1 MKNIVPGTLA
11 HYIEV
16 ARLVS
21 KKKLKITGNP
31 AAINAHI
38 GGQFFFSPHPMALE
52 AHIHH
57 TQNHTLLL
65 GYLSSLAEREDVPLK
80 DLLRRYCPAKGYFI
94 DLYEAYEDLWKR
106 SSMNKSSFDVFL
118 DWQKMEKIGSTGYLD
133 NCHGQEE
140 SLSLMKNY
148 FQNLGLPVEENQ
160 VVMGTGFKN
169 LFNALIAVLM
179 TKDVEVDEG
188 GKDYRKPI
196 PGTILVP
203 RGHYQS
209 LVKAPSFHNS
219 RLKVIERIDAFHI
232 RKELDNRD
240 DIKAVYLS
248 VVANPSG
255 AIMPEEQMR
264 GIEKIILE
272 YNEANKDNPVF
283 LIADQVYNGSILKK
297 ELSIFSIASVS
308 GKPSSMYDYTITIVS
323 PSKTLGYASARIGF
337 AASAAIIPG
346 DSTTI
351 ISRMKTLMAHEGS
364 DGVEVSTE
372 TGVVGAYAFS
382 SKEWIDNNS
391 SYIRSQ
397 IVRARQHVDS
407 INSYVG
413 YIFFEINDPD
423 AGWYILSKFMRKN
436 LPTLIED
443 STDLMMYFMNYNH
456 CAVNTGFITRPGSQ
470 FGYEAPNLPQNDF
483 LILRSTL
490 AMKPEDLDE
499 FFRRFREGI
508 VKLAAFKELE
518 TLTPENI
525 LTMRRLSEK
534 HSKIFIREKEKDLL
548 LTENDISKFFLL
560 FDSKKNPEQVCQ
572 SLKEYTEKKLKT
584 ILKE

>member
-1 MKNIVPGTLA
+1 MKNIIPGTLA

-21 KKKLKITGNP
+21 KKKPKLTGSS

-57 TQNHTLLL
+57 TQNHTLLI
-65 GYLSSLAEREDVPLK
+65 GYLYSLAEKEEIPLTN
-80 DLLRRYCPAKGYFI
+80 LLKRFCPEKGYFI
-94 DLYEAYEDLWKR
+94 DLHEAYKDLWKR
-106 SSMNKSSFDVFL
+106 SSMNKLSFEDFL
-118 DWQKMEKIGSTGYLD
+118 VWQKNEKIGSTGYLD
-133 NCHGQEE
+133 NCHGQDE
-140 SLSLMKNY
+140 SLALMKNY

-169 LFNALIAVLM
+169 LFNALISVLM
-179 TKDVEVDEG
+179 TKDVEVDG
-188 GKDYRKPI
+188 NGRDFRKRS

-219 RLKVIERIDAFHI
+219 RLKVIERIDATHI
-232 RKELDNRD
+232 RKELENRG

-264 GIEKIILE
+264 GIAKLILE
-272 YNEANKDNPVF
+272 YNKNNKNNPVF
-283 LIADQVYNGSILKK
+283 IIADQVYNGSILKK
-297 ELSIFSIASVS
+297 ELTIFSIASVYN
-308 GKPSSMYDYTITIVS
+308 KYASMHDYTITIVS

-337 AASAAIIPG
+337 AASGAIIPG
-346 DSTTI
+346 DTTSI
-351 ISRMKTLMAHEGS
+351 ISRMKALMAHEGS

-372 TGVVGAYAFS
+372 VGVVAAYAFS
-382 SKEWIDNNS
+382 SKKWIDENS
-391 SYIRSQ
+391 SFIRSQ
-397 IVRARQHVDS
+397 LVRARQHVDS
-407 INSYVG
+407 INSYLG
-413 YIFFEINDPD
+413 YTFFTINNPD

-436 LPTLIED
+436 LPPLIKN
-443 STDLMMYFMNYNH
+443 STDLMVYFMNYGH
-456 CAVNTGFITRPGSQ
+456 CAPNTGFITRPGSQ

-499 FFRRFREGI
+499 FFRRFKEGI
-508 VKLAAFKELE
+508 LKL
-518 TLTPENI
+518 
-525 LTMRRLSEK
+525 
-534 HSKIFIREKEKDLL
+534 
-548 LTENDISKFFLL
+548 
-560 FDSKKNPEQVCQ
+560 V
-572 SLKEYTEKKLKT
+572 SLKENELKT

>member
-1 MKNIVPGTLA
+1 MKNIIPGTLT

-21 KKKLKITGNP
+21 KKRSMITGNP
-31 AAINAHI
+31 AAINANI

-57 TQNHTLLL
+57 TQNHTALL
-65 GYLSSLAEREDVPLK
+65 GYLSSLAEKEDLPLS
-80 DLLRRYCPAKGYFI
+80 DLLKQFCPAKGYFI

-106 SSMNKSSFDVFL
+106 SSMNKSSFGDFL
-118 DWQKMEKIGSTGYLD
+118 DWQKEKKIGSTGYLD
-133 NCHGQEE
+133 NCHGQDE
-140 SLSLMKNY
+140 SLALMKNY

-169 LFNALIAVLM
+169 LFNALITVLM
-179 TKDVEVDEG
+179 TKDVEVDEN
-188 GKDYRKPI
+188 GKDFRKRT

-219 RLKVIERIDAFHI
+219 RLKVIEKIDADHI
-232 RKELDNRD
+232 RKELETRG

-255 AIMPEEQMR
+255 AIIPEEQMR
-264 GIEKIILE
+264 GIAEVILE
-272 YNEANKDNPVF
+272 YNERNKSNPVF

-297 ELSIFSIASVS
+297 GLSIFSIASVS
-308 GKPSSMYDYTITIVS
+308 GKSSNMYDYTITIVS

-337 AASAAIIPG
+337 AASGAIIPG
-346 DSTTI
+346 DTTTI
-351 ISRMKTLMAHEGS
+351 ISRMKALMAQEGS

-372 TGVVGAYAFS
+372 VGVVGAYAFS
-382 SKEWIDNNS
+382 SKKWIDDNS
-391 SYIRSQ
+391 AYIRSQ
-397 IVRARQHVDS
+397 LVRAQKHVDS
-407 INSYVG
+407 INSSVG
-413 YIFFEINDPD
+413 YTFFTINDPD
-423 AGWYILSKFMRKN
+423 AGWYILSKFMREN
-436 LPTLIED
+436 LPALIED
-443 STDLMMYFMNYNH
+443 STDLMVYFMNYNH
-456 CAVNTGFITRPGSQ
+456 CASNTGFITRPGSQ

-490 AMKPEDLDE
+490 AMNPEDLDE

-508 VKLAAFKELE
+508 IKL
-518 TLTPENI
+518 
-525 LTMRRLSEK
+525 
-534 HSKIFIREKEKDLL
+534 
-548 LTENDISKFFLL
+548 
-560 FDSKKNPEQVCQ
+560 V
-572 SLKEYTEKKLKT
+572 SLKEIELKT

>member
-21 KKKLKITGNP
+21 KKKPKLTGNL

-38 GGQFFFSPHPMALE
+38 GGQFFFSPHHMALE

-65 GYLSSLAEREDVPLK
+65 GYLSSLAEREEVSLV
-80 DLLRRYCPAKGYFI
+80 DLLRRFCPEKGYFI
-94 DLYEAYEDLWKR
+94 DLYKAYKDLWKK
-106 SSMNKSSFDVFL
+106 SSMNKSSFEDFL
-118 DWQKMEKIGSTGYLD
+118 DWQKNEMIGSTGYLD
-133 NCHGQEE
+133 NCHGQDE
-140 SLSLMKNY
+140 SLALMKNY

-160 VVMGTGFKN
+160 VVLGTGFKN
-169 LFNALIAVLM
+169 LFNALVAVLM
-179 TKDVEVDEG
+179 TKDTEVDENG
-188 GKDYRKPI
+188 RDFRKQN

-209 LVKAPSFHNS
+209 LIKAPSFHNS
-219 RLKVIERIDAFHI
+219 RLKVIERIDADHI
-232 RKELDNRD
+232 RKELENRG

-264 GIEKIILE
+264 GIAKVILK
-272 YNEANKDNPVF
+272 YNESNKNNPVF

-297 ELSIFSIASVS
+297 GLSIFSIASVS
-308 GKPSSMYDYTITIVS
+308 GESSHMHDYTITIVS

-337 AASAAIIPG
+337 AASNAFIPG
-346 DSTTI
+346 DKTSLI
-351 ISRMKTLMAHEGS
+351 ARMKALMAHGGA

-372 TGVVGAYAFS
+372 VGTVGAYAFS
-382 SKEWIDNNS
+382 SEKWINNNN

-397 IVRARQHVDS
+397 LARAQQHVDS
-407 INSYVG
+407 INSSIG
-413 YIFFEINDPD
+413 YTFFTINNPD
-423 AGWYILSKFMRKN
+423 AGWYILSKFMREN
-436 LPTLIED
+436 LPPLIDD
-443 STDLMMYFMNYNH
+443 STDLMVYFMNYGH
-456 CAVNTGFITRPGSQ
+456 CAPNTGFITRPGSQ
-470 FGYEAPNLPQNDF
+470 FGYEATNLPQNDF

-508 VKLAAFKELE
+508 IKLA
-518 TLTPENI
+518 
-525 LTMRRLSEK
+525 
-534 HSKIFIREKEKDLL
+534 
-548 LTENDISKFFLL
+548 
-560 FDSKKNPEQVCQ
+560 
-572 SLKEYTEKKLKT
+572 SLKENELET

>member
-1 MKNIVPGTLA
+1 MKNIIPGTLT

-21 KKKLKITGNP
+21 KKKSKLTGNP
-31 AAINAHI
+31 SAINAHI

-65 GYLSSLAEREDVPLK
+65 GYLSSLAEREEVPLA
-80 DLLRRYCPAKGYFI
+80 DLLRRFYPAKGYFI
-94 DLYEAYEDLWKR
+94 DLYEAYKDLWKR
-106 SSMNKSSFDVFL
+106 SSMNKSSFEDFL
-118 DWQKMEKIGSTGYLD
+118 DWQKKEKIGSTGYLD
-133 NCHGQEE
+133 NCHGQDE
-140 SLSLMKNY
+140 SLALMKNY

-179 TKDVEVDEG
+179 TKDVEVDED
-188 GKDYRKPI
+188 GKDFRKRT

-219 RLKVIERIDAFHI
+219 RLKVIEQIDAEHI
-232 RKELDNRD
+232 QEELKTRGDV
-240 DIKAVYLS
+240 KAVYLS

-264 GIEKIILE
+264 SIAEVILE
-272 YNEANKDNPVF
+272 YNERNRNNPVF

-297 ELSIFSIASVS
+297 GLSIFSIASVS
-308 GKPSSMYDYTITIVS
+308 GKPSSMYNYTITIVS

-337 AASAAIIPG
+337 AASGAIIPG
-346 DSTTI
+346 DKTSI
-351 ISRMKTLMAHEGS
+351 ISRMKALMAHEGS

-372 TGVVGAYAFS
+372 VGVVGAYAFS
-382 SKEWIDNNS
+382 SKEWIDKNS
-391 SYIRSQ
+391 SYIHSQ
-397 IVRARQHVDS
+397 LVRARQYVDS
-407 INSYVG
+407 INSYIG
-413 YIFFEINDPD
+413 YTFFEINDPD

-436 LPTLIED
+436 LPALIKN
-443 STDLMMYFMNYNH
+443 STDLMVYFMNYGH
-456 CAVNTGFITRPGSQ
+456 CAPNTGFITRPGSQ

-490 AMKPEDLDE
+490 AMKPEDLDD

-508 VKLAAFKELE
+508 VKLA
-518 TLTPENI
+518 
-525 LTMRRLSEK
+525 
-534 HSKIFIREKEKDLL
+534 
-548 LTENDISKFFLL
+548 
-560 FDSKKNPEQVCQ
+560 
-572 SLKEYTEKKLKT
+572 SLKENELKT

>member
-1 MKNIVPGTLA
+1 MPSFLRDIFNMKNIVPGTLV

-21 KKKLKITGNP
+21 KKKSEITGNP

-38 GGQFFFSPHPMALE
+38 GGQFFFTPHYMALE

-57 TQNHTLLL
+57 TQNHTALL
-65 GYLSSLAEREDVPLK
+65 GYLSSLAEKEDICLS
-80 DLLRRYCPAKGYFI
+80 DLLKQFCPGKGFFI
-94 DLYEAYEDLWKR
+94 DLYKAYQDLWR
-106 SSMNKSSFDVFL
+106 SSSLKGSSFNDFL
-118 DWQKMEKIGSTGYLD
+118 EWQKKKKIGSTGYLD
-133 NCHGQEE
+133 NCHGQDE
-140 SLSLMKNY
+140 SLALMKNY

-169 LFNALIAVLM
+169 LFNSLVAVLM
-179 TKDVEVDEG
+179 TKDVEVDENG
-188 GKDYRKPI
+188 RDFRKRN

-219 RLKVIERIDAFHI
+219 RLKVIERIDADHI
-232 RKELDNRD
+232 REELKTRG

-264 GIEKIILE
+264 GIAEVILE
-272 YNEANKDNPVF
+272 YNEVNKNNPVF
-283 LIADQVYNGSILKK
+283 VIADQVYNGSILKK
-297 ELSIFSIASVS
+297 GLSIFSIASVS
-308 GKPSSMYDYTITIVS
+308 GKSFSMYNYTITIVS

-337 AASAAIIPG
+337 AASGATIPG
-346 DSTTI
+346 DKESI
-351 ISRMKTLMAHEGS
+351 IERMKALMAHEGS
-364 DGVEVSTE
+364 DGLEVSTE
-372 TGVVGAYAFS
+372 VGVVGAYAFS
-382 SKEWIDNNS
+382 TKEWIDKNS

-397 IVRARQHVDS
+397 LVRARQHVDS
-407 INSYVG
+407 INSHIG
-413 YIFFEINDPD
+413 YTFFTINDPD

-436 LPTLIED
+436 LPILIEN
-443 STDLMMYFMNYNH
+443 STDLMVYFMNYNH
-456 CAVNTGFITRPGSQ
+456 CAENTGFITRPGSQ

-490 AMKPEDLDE
+490 AMKPEDMDE

-508 VKLAAFKELE
+508 VKLAALHELE
-518 TLTPENI
+518 TQ
-525 LTMRRLSEK
+525 
-534 HSKIFIREKEKDLL
+534 
-548 LTENDISKFFLL
+548 
-560 FDSKKNPEQVCQ
+560 NPEQVHRH
-572 SLKEYTEKKLKT
+572 LKEYTENELKT

>member
-1 MKNIVPGTLA
+1 MKNIIPGTLT

-21 KKKLKITGNP
+21 KKKSKITGNP

-65 GYLSSLAEREDVPLK
+65 GYLSSLAEREDLSLS
-80 DLLRRYCPAKGYFI
+80 DLLKQYCPAKGFFI
-94 DLYEAYEDLWKR
+94 DLYKAYQDLWR
-106 SSMNKSSFDVFL
+106 NSSLSGSSFDVFL
-118 DWQKMEKIGSTGYLD
+118 EWKKKEKIGSTGYLD
-133 NCHGQEE
+133 NCHGQDE
-140 SLSLMKNY
+140 SLALMKNY
-148 FQNLGLPVEENQ
+148 FQNLGLPVEEDQ

-169 LFNALIAVLM
+169 LFNALVAVLM
-179 TKDVEVDEG
+179 TKDVVVDKEG
-188 GKDYRKPI
+188 RDLRKRS

-209 LVKAPSFHNS
+209 LVKAPSFHNC
-219 RLKVIERIDAFHI
+219 RLKVIEQIDADHI
-232 RKELDNRD
+232 RDELEARG

-264 GIEKIILE
+264 GIAEVILE
-272 YNEANKDNPVF
+272 YNERNRNNPVF

-297 ELSIFSIASVS
+297 GLSIFSIASVS

-337 AASAAIIPG
+337 AASGAIIPG
-346 DSTTI
+346 DTTSI
-351 ISRMKTLMAHEGS
+351 ISRMKALMAHEGS
-364 DGVEVSTE
+364 DGIEVSTE
-372 TGVVGAYAFS
+372 VGVVAAYAFS
-382 SKEWIDNNS
+382 SKEWIDKNS
-391 SYIRSQ
+391 SYISSQ
-397 IVRARQHVDS
+397 LVRAQQHVDS
-407 INSYVG
+407 INSCIG
-413 YIFFEINDPD
+413 YTFFTINNPD

-436 LPTLIED
+436 LPVLIED
-443 STDLMMYFMNYNH
+443 STDLMVYFMNYNH
-456 CAVNTGFITRPGSQ
+456 CAANTGFITRPGSQ

-508 VKLAAFKELE
+508 IKLA
-518 TLTPENI
+518 
-525 LTMRRLSEK
+525 
-534 HSKIFIREKEKDLL
+534 
-548 LTENDISKFFLL
+548 
-560 FDSKKNPEQVCQ
+560 
-572 SLKEYTEKKLKT
+572 SLKENELKI

>member
-1 MKNIVPGTLA
+1 MKNIIPGTLA

-21 KKKLKITGNP
+21 KKKSKLTGNP
-31 AAINAHI
+31 VAINAHI

-65 GYLSSLAEREDVPLK
+65 GYLFSLAEREEIPLV
-80 DLLRRYCPAKGYFI
+80 DLLRRFCPAKGYFI
-94 DLYEAYEDLWKR
+94 DLYEAYKDLWKR
-106 SSMNKSSFDVFL
+106 SSMNKSSFEDFL
-118 DWQKMEKIGSTGYLD
+118 DWQKNEQIGSTGYLD
-133 NCHGQEE
+133 NCHGQDE
-140 SLSLMKNY
+140 SLALMKNY

-169 LFNALIAVLM
+169 LFNALVAVLM
-179 TKDVEVDEG
+179 TKDVEVDENG
-188 GKDYRKPI
+188 RDYRKRT

-219 RLKVIERIDAFHI
+219 CLKVIERIDADHI
-232 RKELDNRD
+232 REELENRG

-255 AIMPEEQMR
+255 AIMPEVQMR
-264 GIEKIILE
+264 GVAEVILE
-272 YNEANKDNPVF
+272 YNESNKNNPVF

-297 ELSIFSIASVS
+297 GLSIFSIASIS
-308 GKPSSMYDYTITIVS
+308 GKSASMYDYTITIVS

-337 AASAAIIPG
+337 AASGANIPG
-346 DSTTI
+346 DKTSI
-351 ISRMKTLMAHEGS
+351 ISRMKALMAHEGS

-372 TGVVGAYAFS
+372 VGTVGAYAFS
-382 SKEWIDNNS
+382 SKEWIDKNS

-397 IVRARQHVDS
+397 LARAHQHVNS
-407 INSYVG
+407 INSYIG
-413 YIFFEINDPD
+413 YTFFEINDPA

-436 LPTLIED
+436 LPSLIKD
-443 STDLMMYFMNYNH
+443 STDLMVYFMNYGH
-456 CAVNTGFITRPGSQ
+456 CAANTGFITRPGSL
-470 FGYEAPNLPQNDF
+470 FGYEAANLPENDF

-508 VKLAAFKELE
+508 IKLA
-518 TLTPENI
+518 
-525 LTMRRLSEK
+525 
-534 HSKIFIREKEKDLL
+534 
-548 LTENDISKFFLL
+548 
-560 FDSKKNPEQVCQ
+560 
-572 SLKEYTEKKLKT
+572 SLKENELKT

>member
-1 MKNIVPGTLA
+1 MKNIIPGTLT

-21 KKKLKITGNP
+21 KKKSKITGNL
-31 AAINAHI
+31 AAVNAHI

-57 TQNHTLLL
+57 TKNHTLLL
-65 GYLSSLAEREDVPLK
+65 GYISSLAEKDKVPLV
-80 DLLRRYCPAKGYFI
+80 DLLKKFCPAKGYFI
-94 DLYEAYEDLWKR
+94 DLYEAYKDLWKR
-106 SSMNKSSFDVFL
+106 SSMDKSSFEDFL
-118 DWQKMEKIGSTGYLD
+118 DWQKKEKIGSTGYLD
-133 NCHGQEE
+133 NCHGQNE

-148 FQNLGLPVEENQ
+148 FQNLGLPVKENQ

-169 LFNALIAVLM
+169 LFNALVAVLM
-179 TKDVEVDEG
+179 TKDVVVDEE
-188 GKDYRKPI
+188 GKDSRQLS

-219 RLKVIERIDAFHI
+219 RLKVIEKIDADHI
-232 RKELDNRD
+232 REELENRG

-264 GIEKIILE
+264 GIAEVILK
-272 YNEANKDNPVF
+272 YNERNRSNPVF

-297 ELSIFSIASVS
+297 GLSIFSIASIS
-308 GKPSSMYDYTITIVS
+308 GDSSSMYDYTITIVS

-337 AASAAIIPG
+337 AASGAIIPG
-346 DSTTI
+346 DTTSI
-351 ISRMKTLMAHEGS
+351 ISRMKALMAHEGS

-372 TGVVGAYAFS
+372 VGVVGAYAFS
-382 SKEWIDNNS
+382 SQKWINKNS
-391 SYIRSQ
+391 AYIRSQ
-397 IVRARQHVDS
+397 LIRAQKHVDS
-407 INSYVG
+407 INNDIG
-413 YIFFEINDPD
+413 YTFLTINNPD
-423 AGWYILSKFMRKN
+423 AGWYILSKFMRKD
-436 LPTLIED
+436 LSPLIEN
-443 STDLMMYFMNYNH
+443 STDLMVYFMNYNH
-456 CAVNTGFITRPGSQ
+456 CTPNTGFITRPGSQ

-508 VKLAAFKELE
+508 IKLA
-518 TLTPENI
+518 
-525 LTMRRLSEK
+525 
-534 HSKIFIREKEKDLL
+534 
-548 LTENDISKFFLL
+548 
-560 FDSKKNPEQVCQ
+560 
-572 SLKEYTEKKLKT
+572 SLKENELRA

>member
-1 MKNIVPGTLA
+1 MKHIVPGTLV

-21 KKKLKITGNP
+21 KKKSKITGNP

-38 GGQFFFSPHPMALE
+38 GGQFFFAPHYMALE

-57 TQNHTLLL
+57 TLNHTALL
-65 GYLSSLAEREDVPLK
+65 GYLSSLAEKEEICLS
-80 DLLRRYCPAKGYFI
+80 DLLKQFCPEKGFFI
-94 DLYEAYEDLWKR
+94 DLYKAYQDLWR
-106 SSMNKSSFDVFL
+106 SSTLNRSSFNEFL
-118 DWQKMEKIGSTGYLD
+118 EWQKKEKIGSTGYLD
-133 NCHGQEE
+133 NCHGQDE
-140 SLSLMKNY
+140 SLALMKNY

-169 LFNALIAVLM
+169 LFNSLVAVLM
-179 TKDVEVDEG
+179 TKNVEVDENG
-188 GKDYRKPI
+188 RAFRKRN

-219 RLKVIERIDAFHI
+219 RLKVIERIDVDHI
-232 RKELDNRD
+232 REELKTRG

-264 GIEKIILE
+264 GIAEVILE
-272 YNEANKDNPVF
+272 YNEANKNNPVF
-283 LIADQVYNGSILKK
+283 VIADQVYNGSILKK
-297 ELSIFSIASVS
+297 GLSIFSIASVS
-308 GKPSSMYDYTITIVS
+308 GKFFSMYNYTITIVS

-337 AASAAIIPG
+337 AASGATIPG
-346 DSTTI
+346 DKESI
-351 ISRMKTLMAHEGS
+351 IGRMKALMAHEGS

-372 TGVVGAYAFS
+372 VGVVGAYAFS
-382 SKEWIDNNS
+382 SKEWIDKNS

-397 IVRARQHVDS
+397 LVRAHQHADS
-407 INSYVG
+407 INSHIG
-413 YIFFEINDPD
+413 YTFFTINNPD

-436 LPTLIED
+436 LPALIEN
-443 STDLMMYFMNYNH
+443 STDLMVYFMNYNH
-456 CAVNTGFITRPGSQ
+456 CAENTGFITRPGSQ
-470 FGYEAPNLPQNDF
+470 FGYEAPDLPQNDF

-508 VKLAAFKELE
+508 VKLAALKELE
-518 TLTPENI
+518 NQ
-525 LTMRRLSEK
+525 
-534 HSKIFIREKEKDLL
+534 
-548 LTENDISKFFLL
+548 
-560 FDSKKNPEQVCQ
+560 NPEQ
-572 SLKEYTEKKLKT
+572 LHRHLTEYTENELKT

>member
-1 MKNIVPGTLA
+1 MKNIIPGTLS

-21 KKKLKITGNP
+21 KKKLKLTGNL

-57 TQNHTLLL
+57 AQYHTQLL
-65 GYLSSLAEREDVPLK
+65 GYLSSLAEREEIPLV
-80 DLLRRYCPAKGYFI
+80 DLIRKFCPAKGYFI
-94 DLYEAYEDLWKR
+94 DLYEAYKDLWKK
-106 SSMNKSSFDVFL
+106 SSMNKLSFEDFL
-118 DWQKMEKIGSTGYLD
+118 DWQKNEKIGSTGYLD
-133 NCHGQEE
+133 NCHGQNE
-140 SLSLMKNY
+140 SLTLMKNY
-148 FQNLGLPVEENQ
+148 FQNMGLPVEENQ

-179 TKDVEVDEG
+179 TKDVEVDENG
-188 GKDYRKPI
+188 RDFRRRT

-209 LVKAPSFHNS
+209 LIKAPSFYNS
-219 RLKVIERIDAFHI
+219 RLKVIEKIDADHI
-232 RKELDNRD
+232 GMELENRD

-255 AIMPEEQMR
+255 TIMPEKQMR
-264 GIEKIILE
+264 DIAEVILE
-272 YNEANKDNPVF
+272 YNESNKDNPVF

-297 ELSIFSIASVS
+297 ELSIFSIASVYNKS
-308 GKPSSMYDYTITIVS
+308 ASMYDYTITIVS

-337 AASAAIIPG
+337 AASAAVIPG
-346 DSTTI
+346 DKTSIMT
-351 ISRMKTLMAHEGS
+351 RMKAFMAHEGS

-382 SKEWIDNNS
+382 SKKWIDKNS
-391 SYIRSQ
+391 SYIHSQ
-397 IVRARQHVDS
+397 LTRAQKHVDS
-407 INSYVG
+407 INSSIG
-413 YIFFEINDPD
+413 YTFFIINNPD

-436 LPTLIED
+436 LPELIKD
-443 STDLMMYFMNYNH
+443 STDLMVYFMNYDH
-456 CAVNTGFITRPGSQ
+456 CAANTGVITRPGSQ

-490 AMKPEDLDE
+490 AMKSEDLDE

-508 VKLAAFKELE
+508 IKLATLKQNELE
-518 TLTPENI
+518 
-525 LTMRRLSEK
+525 
-534 HSKIFIREKEKDLL
+534 
-548 LTENDISKFFLL
+548 
-560 FDSKKNPEQVCQ
+560 
-572 SLKEYTEKKLKT
+572 T

>member
-1 MKNIVPGTLA
+1 MKNIIPGTLS

-21 KKKLKITGNP
+21 KKKSKLTGNS

-57 TQNHTLLL
+57 THNHTLLL
-65 GYLSSLAEREDVPLK
+65 GYLSSLAEREEVPLV
-80 DLLRRYCPAKGYFI
+80 DLLRRFCPVKGYFI
-94 DLYEAYEDLWKR
+94 DLYEAYMDLWKR
-106 SSMNKSSFDVFL
+106 SPMNKSSFEDFL
-118 DWQKMEKIGSTGYLD
+118 DWQKNEKIGSTGYLD
-133 NCHGQEE
+133 NCHGQNE
-140 SLSLMKNY
+140 SLTLMKNY

-169 LFNALIAVLM
+169 LFHALVAVLM
-179 TKDVEVDEG
+179 TKDVEVDETG
-188 GKDYRKPI
+188 RDFRKQNS
-196 PGTILVP
+196 GTILVP

-209 LVKAPSFHNS
+209 LIKAPSFHNS
-219 RLKVIERIDAFHI
+219 RLKVIERIDADNI
-232 RKELDNRD
+232 RKELENRG

-264 GIEKIILE
+264 GIAEVILE
-272 YNEANKDNPVF
+272 YNKENKNNPVF
-283 LIADQVYNGSILKK
+283 LVADQVYNGSILKK
-297 ELSIFSIASVS
+297 GLSIFSIASVP
-308 GKPSSMYDYTITIVS
+308 GMYNYTITIVS

-337 AASAAIIPG
+337 AASAAVIPG
-346 DSTTI
+346 DSANI
-351 ISRMKTLMAHEGS
+351 ISRMKALMAHEGS
-364 DGVEVSTE
+364 DGIEVSTE
-372 TGVVGAYAFS
+372 VGVVGAYAFS
-382 SKEWIDNNS
+382 SKEWINKNS

-397 IVRARQHVDS
+397 LVRAHKHVNS
-407 INSYVG
+407 INNYIG
-413 YIFFEINDPD
+413 YTFFTINDPD

-436 LPTLIED
+436 LPSLIKD
-443 STDLMMYFMNYNH
+443 STDLMVYFMNYGH
-456 CAVNTGFITRPGSQ
+456 CAPNTGSITRPGSQ
-470 FGYEAPNLPQNDF
+470 FGYEALNLPQNDF

-508 VKLAAFKELE
+508 IKL
-518 TLTPENI
+518 
-525 LTMRRLSEK
+525 
-534 HSKIFIREKEKDLL
+534 
-548 LTENDISKFFLL
+548 
-560 FDSKKNPEQVCQ
+560 V
-572 SLKEYTEKKLKT
+572 SLKENELKT